1 MLTMTLPETL
11 AGLLAWFAPCF
22 STRTFPTF
30 QALVVGFLSQPG
42 VRTITGML
50 HGAGLAGRR
59 HHDVGYRFFAS
70 ARWSVDEVGLVVAR
84 LIVQVL
90 VPAGMPLLVAVDDT
104 LLRRTGRRLHG
115 AAWHHDGAGPGR
127 HRPAWGH
134 RWVVLGIVVH
144 LRFLPQ
150 RPVCLPVLARLWQ
163 PGDPQRTPSVLGR
176 ELLEALAGR
185 FPDRQVHVV
194 GDAAYATRAWRGL
207 PGRISITARLRCD
220 AALHQLAPA
229 PTGRPGRPRAKGARL
244 PALVMLAGLTRYR
257 WTPAQVRCYGTTREL
272 EMLLIRCLWYGVL
285 GRQPVQVILA
295 RTSGAPDG
303 YELALVTT
311 DLDATGAQLL
321 ERYAA
326 RWGLEQAFLDGKH
339 TFGIAHARVR
349 RQRSV
354 ERVVP
359 FALAANSLA
368 VVWYAHHG
376 QPAADLAAHRARAPW
391 YRTKQ
396 AVSLGDIH
404 AALRRTLLAARFHQ
418 GHPDQALYDLFPD
431 ALLSSLNPAA

>member
-11 AGLLAWFAPCF
+11 AGMLAWFAPCF

-30 QALVVGFLSQPG
+30 QALLVGFFSQPG

-59 HHDVGYRFFAS
+59 HHDLGYRFFAT
-70 ARWSVDEVGLVVAR
+70 ARWSADEVGLVVAR
-84 LIVQVL
+84 LIVEL
-90 VPAGMPLLVAVDDT
+90 LLPARAPLLVVVDDT

-144 LRFLPQ
+144 LSFLPQ

-176 ELLEALAGR
+176 ELLEVLAAR
-185 FPDRQVHVV
+185 FADRQVHLV

-207 PGRISITARLRCD
+207 PGRVSITARLRCD

-229 PTGRPGRPRAKGARL
+229 PTGRPGRPRVKGARL
-244 PALVMLAGLTRYR
+244 PELVRLAGLTRYR
-257 WTPAQVRCYGTTREL
+257 WTRARVRCYGTTREVD
-272 EMLLIRCLWYGVL
+272 LLVIRCLWYGVL
-285 GRQPVQVILA
+285 GRQPVQVILVRA
-295 RTSGAPDG
+295 AGAPDG
-303 YELALVTT
+303 YDLALVST
-311 DLDATGAQLL
+311 DLHATGPELV
-321 ERYAA
+321 ERYSA
-326 RWGLEQAFLDGKH
+326 RWSVEQAFLDGKH
-339 TFGIAHARVR
+339 TFGVAEARIR

-359 FALAANSLA
+359 FALAASSLA
-368 VVWYAHHG
+368 VVWYALHG
-376 QPAADLAAHRARAPW
+376 QPAHDLDAHRARAPW
-391 YRTKQ
+391 YRTKR

-404 AALRRTLLAARFHQ
+404 AAFRRALLVARFRH
-418 GHPDQALYDLFPD
+418 GHSDQATYDLFPD